1 MICVDTV
8 ISEKFPRIAE
18 HHPHLRNTLAV
29 LFRYLFHESEF
40 KQFERDYPHLS
51 GVDFVDKA
59 LEYFDFDYSVRAW
72 ERERI
77 PVTGKV
83 VIVANHPI
91 GSLDGLALLKLIY
104 DVRPDVKVV
113 ANDLLYSLKPLRSLL
128 LPVDNMNGNTPRQNL
143 RNIERHLEAD
153 GALIIFPAGEVSRL
167 KPSGVRDSRWR
178 TGFLRFAEKT
188 GAPVLPIHI
197 NARNS
202 LFFYALSL
210 LAKPLSTLWLVREMF
225 KQNHRSAQMTIGPLV
240 DTACY
245 EDLPLTQHARAQLFK
260 RHVYKLGHRQK
271 RGEIALM
278 PQMQSVAHPEE
289 RRQLR
294 RAVRASE
301 RLGTTR
307 DGMEVFCYRYQEDSV
322 VMRELGRLREVS
334 FRAVGE
340 GTGKRRD
347 VDNYDTYYDHILL
360 WDDSQLEL
368 VGAYRLVRCAA
379 LESEQTL
386 YTASLFEYGDQ
397 AESFFAQGVELG
409 RSFVQPQYWGK
420 AALDYLWQGVG
431 AYLRRHPDIR
441 YLFGPVSISNQM
453 PASARDLMIEFYS
466 RHFPAECE
474 WAQARQPY
482 LSGDAGSNFTGVD
495 YVAEFTEL
503 KARMADLGTCVPPL
517 FKQYSELCEPGGVQ
531 FAAYNIDPDFADC
544 VDGLVMV
551 DIEKMKPARRRRYL
565 EQPIARKKNSPQ
577 EEESK
582 AA

>member
-8 ISEKFPRIAE
+8 INERFPRIAE
-18 HHPHLRNTLAV
+18 CHPRLRNTLAL

-40 KQFERDYPHLS
+40 KQFEQDYPYLG

-59 LEYFDFDYSVRAW
+59 LEYFDFDYSVKAW

-77 PVTGKV
+77 PVSGKV

-91 GSLDGLALLKLIY
+91 GSLDGLALLKLIS

-113 ANDLLYSLKPLRSLL
+113 ANELLYSLKPLRPLL
-128 LPVDNMNGNTPRQNL
+128 LPVDNMNGNTPKQNL
-143 RNIERHLEAD
+143 RNIEQHLEQN

-167 KPSGVRDSRWR
+167 RPSGVKDSRWR
-178 TGFLRFAEKT
+178 TGFLRFARKT
-188 GAPVLPIHI
+188 GAPILPIHI

-210 LAKPLSTLWLVREMF
+210 LAKPLSSLWLIREMF
-225 KQNHRSAQMTIGPLV
+225 KQNHQSAQMTIGPAV
-240 DTACY
+240 EAACL
-245 EDLPLTQHARAQLFK
+245 EELPLTQHARAQLFK
-260 RHVYKLGHRQK
+260 RHIYKLGHRQK

-278 PQMQSVAHPEE
+278 PQMQSVAHPED
-289 RRQLR
+289 RRLLR
-294 RAVRASE
+294 KAVRSSDH
-301 RLGTTR
+301 LGTTR

-347 VDNYDTYYDHILL
+347 VDAYDTYYDHILL

-368 VGAYRLVRCAA
+368 VGAYRLVRCAS
-379 LESEQTL
+379 LEPGQAL
-386 YTASLFEYGDQ
+386 YTSSLFEFGEDAQSY
-397 AESFFAQGVELG
+397 FARGVELG

-431 AYLRRHPDIR
+431 AYLRRYPDIR
-441 YLFGPVSISNQM
+441 YLFGPVSISNQL
-453 PASARDLMIEFYS
+453 STQARDLMIDFYS
-466 RHFPAECE
+466 AHFPAESH
-474 WAQARQPY
+474 WATARLPY
-482 LSGDAGSNFTGVD
+482 IRASGTTFHFAGVD
-495 YVAEFTEL
+495 YVSEFAEL
-503 KARMADLGTCVPPL
+503 KTRMAELGASIPPL
-517 FKQYSELCEPGGVQ
+517 YKQYSELCEPGGVQ

-551 DIEKMKPARRRRYL
+551 DIEKMKPARRKRYL
-565 EQPIARKKNSPQ
+565 DDQAITSEND
-577 EEESK
+577 K

>member
-1 MICVDTV
+1 MICVDSV
-8 ISEKFPRIAE
+8 ISERFPRIAGR
-18 HHPHLRNTLAV
+18 HPRIRSTLAT
-29 LFRYLFHESEF
+29 LLKYLFHEAEF
-40 KQFERDYPHLS
+40 KQFERDFPYLS

-59 LEYFDFDYSVRAW
+59 LEYFDFDYSVKAW

-77 PVTGKV
+77 PVTGRV

-91 GSLDGLALLKLIY
+91 GSLDGLALLKLIS

-113 ANDLLYSLKPLRSLL
+113 ANELLYSIKPLRSLL

-143 RNIERHLEAD
+143 RSIERHLESE

-167 KPSGVRDSRWR
+167 RANGVRDSRWR
-178 TGFLRFAEKT
+178 SGFLRFARKA

-225 KQNHRSAQMTIGPLV
+225 KQNHRSAQMSIGPMV
-240 DTACY
+240 ETACY
-245 EDLPLTQHARAQLFK
+245 ESLPLTEHAKAQLFK
-260 RHVYKLGHRQK
+260 RHVYKIGSRQR
-271 RGEIALM
+271 RGELMLM
-278 PQMQSVAHPEE
+278 PEMQSVAHPEE

-294 RAVRASE
+294 RELRASQK
-301 RLGTTR
+301 LGVTR
-307 DGMEVFCYRYQEDSV
+307 DGMEIFCYRYTQDSV

-340 GTGKRRD
+340 GTGRRRD
-347 VDNYDTYYDHILL
+347 VDVYDAYYDHILL

-368 VGAYRLVRCAA
+368 VGAYRLVRCASLQA
-379 LESEQTL
+379 NQPL
-386 YTASLFEYGDQ
+386 YTASLFDYSID
-397 AESFFAQGVELG
+397 AEHYFSRGVELG

-431 AYLRRHPDIR
+431 AYLRLYPEVR

-453 PASARDLMIEFYS
+453 PAQARDLMIVFYS
-466 RHFPAECE
+466 THFPATSD
-474 WAQARQPY
+474 WVRARLPY
-482 LSGDAGSNFTGVD
+482 GAREDGATDFGGFAGED
-495 YVAEFTEL
+495 YVREFAEL
-503 KARMADLGTCVPPL
+503 KAKLAALGTSVPPL
-517 FKQYSELCEPGGVQ
+517 YKQYSELCEPGGVQ

-551 DIEKMKPARRRRYL
+551 DIELMKPSRRKRYMDAPEVQSGL
-565 EQPIARKKNSPQ
+565 ELSRIA
-577 EEESK
+577 
-582 AA
+582 